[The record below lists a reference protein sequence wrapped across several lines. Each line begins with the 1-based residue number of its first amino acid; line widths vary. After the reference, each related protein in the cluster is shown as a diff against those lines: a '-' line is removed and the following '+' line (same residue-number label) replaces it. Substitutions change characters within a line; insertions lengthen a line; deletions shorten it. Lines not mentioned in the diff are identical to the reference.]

1 MSKLV
6 LSVGGFE
13 ELRERVKKNPEN
25 PEAWFYL
32 GRYYFTQDSDCQ
44 EAARAFNKAIDLFSK
59 KVNETLKSTEKTF
72 EKYVDFKNGYYVES
86 YKCLAKCLNLSGQRD
101 AAVSKMKEAL
111 EIFLREPSLHEN
123 LGFLL
128 KECGNLKEAL
138 EYFYCA
144 LKYDTEANTKRK
156 KRVKAA
162 CRELIKEVYG
172 NTDLPLEKLLLT
184 DRVEELS
191 PLLAP
196 LSELIAKGLRPESD
210 VLKVLLLRINL
221 NSNKDLALE
230 ELSQWAEVLLEV
242 HKNTGS
248 EMREKG
254 RLKLQERGVP
264 EALAKLAIDKAT
276 LQMQEQSKILPII
289 VSSTSIHF
297 GQLQSGQGASATINV
312 YGGPGRVIINSDK
325 IKVEPHEFGPS
336 TTTLKVALQSRLGE
350 QICYDNIF
358 LKSDVENVEVTIAAR
373 WDS

>member
-1 MSKLV
+1 MSELV

-13 ELRERVKKNPEN
+13 ELRERVRRNPEN

-32 GRYYFTQDSDCQ
+32 GNYYFTRDSDCQ

-59 KVNETLKSTEKTF
+59 KVTETLKSTEKTL

-86 YKCLAKCLNLSGQRD
+86 YKCLAKCLNLSGHRD

-111 EIFLREPSLHEN
+111 EIFPREPSLHEN

-128 KECGNLKEAL
+128 KECGKLKEAL

-156 KRVKAA
+156 KRVEAT

-196 LSELIAKGLRPESD
+196 LSELIAKGHTPEFD
-210 VLKVLLLRINL
+210 VLKVLSMRINL
-221 NSNKDLALE
+221 NCNEYLAFE
-230 ELSQWAEVLLEV
+230 ELSKWAEILLEV
-242 HKNTGS
+242 HKNPS
-248 EMREKG
+248 LEMQEKG
-254 RLKLQERGVP
+254 RLSLQECGLP
-264 EALAKLAIDKAT
+264 EALAKLAIGNAI
-276 LQMQEQSKILPII
+276 LQIQGQSKTRPII

-297 GQLQSGQGASATINV
+297 GQIPAGQGSTTTIKA

-325 IKVEPHEFGPS
+325 IMVEPNEFGPS
-336 TTTLKVALQSRLGE
+336 TTTLKVILYGRSGGH
-350 QICYDNIF
+350 ICYDNIY
-358 LKSDVENVEVTIAAR
+358 LKSDIENIEVTIAAC